1 MKDKE
6 RNELLMLDGAIKDRF
21 STLIANAGKVIAG
34 ITLLI
39 AILVTFTDVA
49 FSDIRSE
56 SFTTTFIIM
65 LISAYLMYFSLED
78 AGEREGEESEE
89 YRTANKRY
97 IATKAKITPD
107 RIEELR
113 GFCLDYTKKEL
124 EYRQAAFLSER
135 GYTTKELMAF
145 EGGESFPAEATRV
158 FKRAKRLSAI
168 RLTPSVLLS
177 PSRKA
182 GFGDALDPRG
192 KKLFGALTSLIPSTL
207 CMIFTVSI
215 ILTAKENMT
224 LSTVID
230 SLIKLSALPIVG
242 LKGLLDGYSYTR
254 ETKVDWLNTKT
265 ELLLEFLNTQ

>member
-1 MKDKE
+1 MNDG
-6 RNELLMLDGAIKDRF
+6 LDLGIIASGNLVKRGYSFLVANVGKAVAVI
-21 STLIANAGKVIAG
+21 TLI
-34 ITLLI
+34 ITALI
-39 AILVTFTDVA
+39 SFTEIG
-49 FSDIRSE
+49 FSDFRGE
-56 SFTTTFIIM
+56 SFTSTLLMM
-65 LISAYLMYFSLED
+65 LIASYVMYFSLED

-113 GFCLDYTKKEL
+113 GFCLDYTKREL

-145 EGGESFPAEATRV
+145 ENGESFPAEATRV

-242 LKGLLDGYSYTR
+242 LKGLLDGYSYAR